1 MARAHRG
8 RLECVAVANLV
19 ADLVALASQLYLRRR
34 AGHRKSRHGT
44 RCRDAAG
51 DQILDGV
58 ATGVSVGLIFVRRKS
73 AGISHGGASIL
84 MGGELYLRR
93 GGQGP
98 KISGSERVRS
108 GGIRD
113 RRWRIAGGEGVSVG
127 LVQRLL

>member
-19 ADLVALASQLYLRRR
+19 ADLVALASQLYLSRR
-34 AGHRKSRHGT
+34 AGHRKSRHGA
-44 RCRDAAG
+44 RCCDAAG

-58 ATGVSVGLIFVRRKS
+58 ATGMSTVLFVVERRF
-73 AGISHGGASIL
+73 AGIGHGGASIL

-93 GGQGP
+93 GTPEPGRT
-98 KISGSERVRS
+98 ISGSERIRS

-113 RRWRIAGGEGVSVG
+113 
-127 LVQRLL
+127 